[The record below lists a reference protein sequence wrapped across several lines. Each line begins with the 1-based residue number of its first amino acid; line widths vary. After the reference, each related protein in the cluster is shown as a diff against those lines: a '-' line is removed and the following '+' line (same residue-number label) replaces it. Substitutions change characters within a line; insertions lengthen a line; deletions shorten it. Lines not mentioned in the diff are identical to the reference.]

1 MGKKS
6 LKRKAEAINYESD
19 SSSEEEDKS
28 HLPPLKR
35 MSTDVKKPAGRW
47 SNKQRVLVLCS
58 RGLTARE
65 RHLVKDL
72 ARMMPHAKPEPKFNT
87 RSKLPL
93 INEIAESRNCN
104 KVLYFEERKHQDVF
118 MWLSD
123 VTGCS
128 VKFQVMSLSTSLE
141 LNLSGN
147 CLAASRPL
155 LKFSK
160 DFNEKTKPHLKLIK
174 ELLVQT
180 FGIPFAHPKSQ
191 PFFDHV
197 FVFTLVDD
205 KIWFRNY
212 QILHKD
218 TGEVA
223 EIGPRF
229 VLNPIRILS
238 KSFSGETWYENP
250 KYRKPRDVRMEQTEA
265 AQDRNLSKD
274 RKKVSK
280 KERED
285 KRPYKH
291 GALLQDTFNPL
302 AR

>member
-6 LKRKAEAINYESD
+6 LKRKAEVINYESD
-19 SSSEEEDKS
+19 SASEPEDKS

-35 MSTDVKKPAGRW
+35 MSTDVRKPSKQW
-47 SNKQRVLVLCS
+47 SNKQRLLMLSS
-58 RGLTARE
+58 RGLTSRE
-65 RHLVKDL
+65 RHLTKDL
-72 ARMMPHAKPEPKFNT
+72 SRMMPHSKTEPKFNSK
-87 RSKLPL
+87 SKLPL

-104 KVLYFEERKHQDVF
+104 KVMYFEERKHQDVF
-118 MWLSD
+118 MWLAD
-123 VTGCS
+123 ITGCS
-128 VKFQVMSLSTSLE
+128 VKFQVMNISTSLE
-141 LNLSGN
+141 LNMTGN

-160 DFNEKTKPHLKLIK
+160 DFNEKDKPHLRLIK

-180 FGIPFAHPKSQ
+180 FGIPYAHPKSQ
-191 PFFDHV
+191 PFYDHV
-197 FVFTLVDD
+197 FVFTCVDD

-218 TGEVA
+218 GEVA

-229 VLNPIRILS
+229 VLNPIKILS

-250 KYRKPRDVRMEQTEA
+250 KYCKPRDVRLEQTVK
-265 AQDRNLSKD
+265 AQDRNLFKD
-274 RKKVSK
+274 RNKVIKKK
-280 KERED
+280 RED

-291 GALLQDTFNPL
+291 GALLTDTFNL
-302 AR
+302 RAE